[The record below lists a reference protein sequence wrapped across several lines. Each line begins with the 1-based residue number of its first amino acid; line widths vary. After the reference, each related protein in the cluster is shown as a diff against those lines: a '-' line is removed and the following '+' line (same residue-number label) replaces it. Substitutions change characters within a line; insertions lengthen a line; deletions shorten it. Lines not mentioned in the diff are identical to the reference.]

1 MPKKRIQSPSSINTY
16 KQCPRKYYYKYNLS
30 LPTKT
35 NVHQLRGKIA
45 HAVLED
51 FFDIEPSTLTFENV
65 ELALKKRIQELF
77 IAHWQLN
84 QEGMASFKLAEDQL
98 KFYFSETIVMLFN
111 WLNQFLQK
119 LKEQQAPSCQEAF
132 KLLTPLREEE
142 YLSTPLSVHGFI
154 DAIEYT
160 DGKACIMD
168 YKTSTELEITEE
180 QRLQLAIYSLLY
192 REKHGET
199 PQKAGIYFLRF
210 KPKFI
215 TVDNTLLEEAH
226 KEIELIHQKTQS
238 DTIEDYPLKPSPLC
252 KWCDF
257 YTLCFEQ
264 KSITDYLSSTQKKE
278 PEQTL
283 QTQPDSPK
291 ETLSLPRDDP
301 ETSGLSVQPQ
311 THTH

>member
-1 MPKKRIQSPSSINTY
+1 MQSPSSINTY

-35 NVHQLRGKIA
+35 NIHQLRGKIA

-65 ELALKKRIQELF
+65 ERTLKNRIQELF

-84 QEGMASFKLAEDQL
+84 QEGMASFGLAEDQV
-98 KFYFSETIVMLFN
+98 KFYSSETIVMLFN

-119 LKEQQAPSCQEAF
+119 LKTQSTPSCEEAF
-132 KLLTPLREEE
+132 KLLTPIREEE
-142 YLSTPLSVHGFI
+142 YSSIPLSVHGFI

-160 DGKACIMD
+160 EGKACIMD

-192 REKHGET
+192 KEKHGE
-199 PQKAGIYFLRF
+199 PPHKAGIYFLRF

-215 TVDNTLLEEAH
+215 AVDNTLIEEAH
-226 KEIELIHQKTQS
+226 KEIELVHQKTQS
-238 DTIEDYPLKPSPLC
+238 DTITDYPLKTSGLC

-257 YTLCFEQ
+257 YTMCFEQ
-264 KSITDYLSSTQKKE
+264 KSIKEYLLNTQTKE
-278 PEQTL
+278 QEQAL
-283 QTQPDSPK
+283 QKPPHFPK
-291 ETLSLPRDDP
+291 ENLSPHHDCH
-301 ETSGLSVQPQ
+301 ETSVLDVQLQ

>member
-1 MPKKRIQSPSSINTY
+1 
-16 KQCPRKYYYKYNLS
+16 
-30 LPTKT
+30 
-35 NVHQLRGKIA
+35 
-45 HAVLED
+45 
-51 FFDIEPSTLTFENV
+51 
-65 ELALKKRIQELF
+65 
-77 IAHWQLN
+77 
-84 QEGMASFKLAEDQL
+84 
-98 KFYFSETIVMLFN
+98 MLFN

-119 LKEQQAPSCQEAF
+119 LKVQSTKSCEESF
-132 KLLTPLREEE
+132 KLLTPIREEE

-180 QRLQLAIYSLLY
+180 QHLQLAIYSLLY
-192 REKHGET
+192 KEKHGEP

-215 TVDNTLLEEAH
+215 IVDNTLLEEAH
-226 KEIELIHQKTQS
+226 KEIELVHQKTQS
-238 DTIEDYPLKPSPLC
+238 DTIEDYPLKTSGLC

-264 KSITDYLSSTQKKE
+264 KQIKDYLLSTQKKE
-278 PEQTL
+278 QEQTP
-283 QTQPDSPK
+283 QTRPDFPT
-291 ETLSLPRDDP
+291 ETPSLLHGDP
-301 ETSGLSVQPQ
+301 ETSVLSVQPQ